1 MKKIILFLLLILL
14 SNQAFANNSDLI
26 KEQSIQQQINNCGMR
41 ILNANKVEK
50 RVVFVYSDSDKKSL
64 LKSNSELTDRQVI
77 LYGDTY
83 KFIENNDELAAFFSR
98 GISLSIRSF
107 DGIGNGFLRSLQIKA
122 APKKF
127 EIVADKR
134 AVDYMVNAG
143 YNPIGLITFI
153 QKTSPQ
159 KRQDKISNHN
169 LTSKRLAVIYEYIYT
184 KYPYYLK
191 NNPYLYSESYQNFL
205 LTSQDNRRLLEEK
218 IKSNSKEKLN
228 YE

>member
-1 MKKIILFLLLILL
+1 MKRFILFLLLILV
-14 SNQAFANNSDLI
+14 SNQAFANDSDLL

-83 KFIENNDELAAFFSR
+83 KFIENNDELAAFLSR

-127 EIVADKR
+127 EIVTDKR
-134 AVDYMVNAG
+134 AVDYMVKAG
-143 YNPIGLITFI
+143 YNPVGLITFI

-169 LTSKRLAVIYEYIYT
+169 LTSKRLAIIYEYIYT

-191 NNPYLYSESYQNFL
+191 NNPYINTESYQNFL
-205 LTSQDNRRLLEEK
+205 LTSQNNRRLLEEK
-218 IKSNSKEKLN
+218 IKTNSKEKLN

>member
-1 MKKIILFLLLILL
+1 MKKILLLFLVFMV
-14 SNQAFANNSDLI
+14 SSSAFANETKLI
-26 KEQSIQQQINNCGMR
+26 TEQNIQKQINNCGMR
-41 ILNANKVEK
+41 ILNANKVSK
-50 RVVFVYSDSDKKSL
+50 RVVFVYSSSDKKSL

-77 LYGDTY
+77 LYDDTY
-83 KFIENNDELAAFFSR
+83 KFIENNDELAAFLSR

-143 YNPIGLITFI
+143 YNPVGLITFI

-159 KRQDKISNHN
+159 KRQDTISSHN
-169 LTSKRLAVIYEYIYT
+169 LTSKRLAIIYEYIYT

-191 NNPYLYSESYQNFL
+191 NNPYIDSDSYQNFL
-205 LTSQDNRRLLEEK
+205 LTSQNNRRLLEEK